1 MDDNVRMRT
10 FASFFAVL
18 VILLGG
24 AAAQSKRH
32 VEGPFPAKAGEIC
45 IVCYGVV
52 DVTGLAFLVDG
63 RRFAVDASESGEFLQ
78 DPDAYIQAYDAHH
91 ASETRRNLLITGA
104 AVVLVG
110 GALLFLWR
118 RRRSKT

>member
-1 MDDNVRMRT
+1 MRT
-10 FASFFAVL
+10 FASFFVVL

-32 VEGPFPAKAGEIC
+32 VQGPFPAKAGEIC

-78 DPDAYIQAYDAHH
+78 DPDTYIQAYDAQQS
-91 ASETRRNLLITGA
+91 AENRRNLLVTGA
-104 AVVLVG
+104 AVVLVS
-110 GALLFLWR
+110 GALLFLWLR
-118 RRRSKT
+118 RRRKT